1 MKSKLAAAI
10 ETIRLH
16 CKRNHYR
23 CCVCP
28 LQGGGKCGLATEPH
42 KWKAVAVHPGNP
54 APERQ
59 QKKEAGG

>member
-16 CKRNHYR
+16 CKSTHYR

-42 KWKAVAVHPGNP
+42 KWKAVAVQTGQEHSNS
-54 APERQ
+54 
-59 QKKEAGG
+59 